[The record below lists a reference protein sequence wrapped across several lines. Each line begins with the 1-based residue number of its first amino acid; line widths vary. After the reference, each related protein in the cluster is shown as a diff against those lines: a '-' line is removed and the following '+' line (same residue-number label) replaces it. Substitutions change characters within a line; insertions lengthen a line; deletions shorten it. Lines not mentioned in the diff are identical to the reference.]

1 MKTVDH
7 IISLLGG
14 SAEIA
19 RETGFPLSTIE
30 SWRKPNFIPDWR
42 REPLLGLAFRK
53 GVSLSTTDFPTKAAR
68 TSIASPER
76 AAA

>member
-42 REPLLGLAFRK
+42 RDPLLGLAVRK
-53 GVSLSTTDFPTKAAR
+53 DVALSTADFPAKTV
-68 TSIASPER
+68 R
-76 AAA
+76 AAVALPEKVAA

>member
-42 REPLLGLAFRK
+42 REPLLGLAVRK
-53 GVSLSTTDFPTKAAR
+53 DVALSTADFPSKTVRAGVP
-68 TSIASPER
+68 SSER

>member
-7 IISLLGG
+7 IITLLGG

-30 SWRKPNFIPDWR
+30 SWRRPNFIPDWR
-42 REPLLGLAFRK
+42 REPLLGLAVRK
-53 GVSLSTTDFPTKAAR
+53 DIALSTADFPTKTAR
-68 TSIASPER
+68 ASVASPER